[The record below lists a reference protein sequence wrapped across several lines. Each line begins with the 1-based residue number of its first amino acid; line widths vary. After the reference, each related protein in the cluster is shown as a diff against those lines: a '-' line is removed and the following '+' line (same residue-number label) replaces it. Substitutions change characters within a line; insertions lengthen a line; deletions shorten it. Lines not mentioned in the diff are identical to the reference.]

1 MIKNNIF
8 TFDTPSS
15 TGIHW
20 FTKTIGIFL
29 SSTNVGIIAVDSP
42 TENNMKD
49 IYLIDSGP
57 DKKMANL
64 IFDSLKKEFSDFSIK
79 AVIDTHSHAD
89 HCGANSEL
97 VRLSGCKIYS
107 TLKEKSGI
115 ECPENQSA
123 IAYGGYPLPEY
134 LTSYYLAEPS
144 IVDKVIK
151 SDEEFIFNN
160 DTTVKC
166 IALPG
171 HYYEMIGVLCSS
183 KENGK
188 TTSVFFTSDGI
199 FTRGMLAKYWIPFL
213 FNVGQFKE
221 SLNKIKSTKAD
232 FYVPSHGDIYT
243 ETSALY
249 ELNMISV
256 LQNEDTI
263 LQCLKEKPATFED
276 ILKYIADI
284 NEIPM
289 RLSQFMLVGSTIRS
303 YISYLYSIEKISWV
317 FKENKMYWRIKKEK
331 PLGNT
336 E

>member
-1 MIKNNIF
+1 
-8 TFDTPSS
+8 
-15 TGIHW
+15 
-20 FTKTIGIFL
+20 
-29 SSTNVGIIAVDSP
+29 
-42 TENNMKD
+42 
-49 IYLIDSGP
+49 
-57 DKKMANL
+57 
-64 IFDSLKKEFSDFSIK
+64 
-79 AVIDTHSHAD
+79 
-89 HCGANSEL
+89 
-97 VRLSGCKIYS
+97 
-107 TLKEKSGI
+107 
-115 ECPENQSA
+115 
-123 IAYGGYPLPEY
+123 
-134 LTSYYLAEPS
+134 
-144 IVDKVIK
+144 
-151 SDEEFIFNN
+151 
-160 DTTVKC
+160 
-166 IALPG
+166 
-171 HYYEMIGVLCSS
+171 MIGVLCSS

>member
-1 MIKNNIF
+1 MLF
-8 TFDTPSS
+8 RS
-15 TGIHW
+15 
-20 FTKTIGIFL
+20 
-29 SSTNVGIIAVDSP
+29 
-42 TENNMKD
+42 
-49 IYLIDSGP
+49 
-57 DKKMANL
+57 
-64 IFDSLKKEFSDFSIK
+64 
-79 AVIDTHSHAD
+79 
-89 HCGANSEL
+89 CGANSEL

-303 YISYLYSIEKISWV
+303 YISYLYSIEKISWG